1 MRLLVLLINCAQ
13 LATVA
18 YLFITQGA
26 PKGDELIFAL
36 LLLACPAL
44 TLFYVFSLN
53 RTSIAGGSVREL
65 VSLEMQARKAKLRRE
80 IDGK

>member
-13 LATVA
+13 LVTIA
-18 YLFITQGA
+18 YLFTTQGA
-26 PKGDELIFAL
+26 PNGDELLFVSL
-36 LLLACPAL
+36 LIVCPAI
-44 TLFYVFSLN
+44 TLLYLFSLN
-53 RTSIAGGSVREL
+53 RTSAAGASVREL